1 MAAALINLTDAGRAA
16 LVGPGNVGTV
26 QRTVVSIGIATAP
39 FEPRHDLTVLPH
51 ERTPRITA
59 IGGKNIAPDTIHVTM
74 RDDSADQYAMYG
86 FGLYLDNGV
95 LLGTYGQDTPILEK
109 SPLSWMVTSVDI
121 RFATIDA
128 ATLVFGDASFIN
140 PPASTTVQGVV
151 ELADD
156 EETKTGTDPD
166 RAVTPAALSARTATE
181 TRTGLAA
188 IATQEQTDSGTDDSR
203 IVTPKKLARR
213 LAPYAP
219 LASPAFKGTATFTD
233 GRLLVG
239 AIIDDG
245 SGAVLQVT
253 GFAEADTPAAGDW
266 SRKLATTAFVMSA
279 LATASVG
286 QLIFEARATT
296 RAGCLKLSGP
306 LLKRADYPS
315 LWAYAQATSTVVSEE
330 QWLAGA
336 WGCFSYGDGNTT
348 FRIPDYR
355 GEFPRFWDD
364 GRGVDSGRAIG
375 TYQAPMNMSHDHT
388 ALAAYG
394 GDHAH
399 SAWTDAQGWHSHSV
413 YDPGHSHDLYV
424 DVSIGPSNWNSGA
437 AVTGVS
443 RYGNTSGRPTPIW
456 AHGTGIGINGDGGHG
471 HNVGIGNGGYHSH
484 AITVN
489 STGGSEVRVRNVS
502 MLAQIRAF

>member
-51 ERTPRITA
+51 ERAPRISA

-95 LLGTYGQDTPILEK
+95 LLGTYGQATPILEK

-140 PPASTTVQGVV
+140 PPASTTVEGVV

-156 EETKTGTDPD
+156 EETKTGTDPH
-166 RAVTPAALSARTATE
+166 RAVTPASLSSRTATE
-181 TRTGLAA
+181 SRTGLAA
-188 IATQEQTDSGTDDSR
+188 IATQEHTDSGTDDSR

-213 LAPYAP
+213 LASYAP
-219 LASPAFKGTATFTD
+219 LVSPAFKGNATLTE

-239 AIIDDG
+239 AIVDDG

-253 GFAEADTPAAGDW
+253 GFAVADTPAAGDW

-286 QLIFEARATT
+286 QIILEPRATT
-296 RAGCLKLSGP
+296 RAGCLKLSGA
-306 LLKRADYPS
+306 LLNRADYPA
-315 LWAYAQATSTVVSEE
+315 LWAYAQASAAIVSEDE
-330 QWLAGA
+330 WTAGG
-336 WGCFSYGDGNTT
+336 WGCFSYGDGKAT

-364 GRGVDSGRAIG
+364 GRGADISRAIG
-375 TYQAPMNMSHDHT
+375 RYQAPDTMSHYHT
-388 ALAAYG
+388 AVAAWN
-394 GDHAH
+394 GDHVH
-399 SAWTDAQGWHSHSV
+399 SAWTDAQGWHGHGIS
-413 YDPGHSHDLYV
+413 DPGHSHDMYV

-443 RYGNTSGRPTPIW
+443 RYGNTAGRPTPIQG
-456 AHGTGIGINGDGGHG
+456 HGTGIGVNGDGSHG
-471 HNVGIGNGGYHSH
+471 HNVGIGGGGYHSH
-484 AITVN
+484 TITVN
-489 STGGSEVRVRNVS
+489 PSGGSETRVRNVS
-502 MLAQIRAF
+502 MLAMIRAF